1 MYSRTVRTAL
11 IVIYVYIWCF
21 KLWRMSGAGDGLS
34 MSLDVSRYFSQAYSS
49 TKFRLKTNVKT
60 RATQL
65 VEI

>member
-49 TKFRLKTNVKT
+49 TMLRPVPLNLLRFESCLS
-60 RATQL
+60 
-65 VEI
+65 